1 MTIREFV
8 QAKKLPIISAIERM
22 AERKGVKLL
31 LLGKSGIGKTSRLK
45 DLDPASTLFLDIE
58 AGDLAVADWPGDT
71 IRPASWPESRDCFV
85 FLAGADK
92 SLPPESAFSQA
103 HFDHVIEKFGDP
115 AQLARYETFFLDS
128 ITQLS
133 RQCFA
138 WCKTQPGAVSDRSGK
153 PDLRAAYGLLGQE
166 MIGAL
171 THLQHARGKNVIFV
185 AILDERLDDF
195 NRKVFVPQIEGSKTS
210 LELPGIVDEVVT
222 LADIKAEDGSTYR
235 AFVTHTLN
243 SYGYPAKDRSGR
255 LDLLE
260 PPHLGALIAKCAG
273 TASPSASDA
282 SSTEF
287 EIQIVPPIT
296 TQSQEQ
302 LS

>member
-1 MTIREFV
+1 MKR
-8 QAKKLPIISAIERM
+8 LPIVSAIERM

-31 LLGKSGIGKTSRLK
+31 MLGKSGIGKTSRLK
-45 DLDPASTLFLDIE
+45 DLDPATTLFLDYE
-58 AGDLAVADWPGDT
+58 SGDLAVATWQGDT
-71 IRPASWPESRDCFV
+71 IRLKSWTESRDLFV
-85 FLAGADK
+85 FLAGPDK

-103 HFDHVIEKFGDP
+103 HYDYVIEKFGD
-115 AQLARYETFFLDS
+115 AGQLDRYQTFFLDS
-128 ITQLS
+128 ITQLA
-133 RQCFA
+133 RQCFV

-171 THLQHARGKNVIFV
+171 THLQHARGKNVVFV

-222 LADIKAEDGSTYR
+222 LAEIKAEDGSSYR
-235 AFVTHTLN
+235 AFVTHTVN
-243 SYGYPAKDRSGR
+243 PYGFPAKDRSGR

-273 TASPSASDA
+273 SLPA
-282 SSTEF
+282 SSAATPNVTESK
-287 EIQIVPPIT
+287 E
-296 TQSQEQ
+296 
-302 LS
+302 

>member
-1 MTIREFV
+1 MKR
-8 QAKKLPIISAIERM
+8 LPIVSAVERM

-31 LLGKSGIGKTSRLK
+31 MLGKSGIGKTSRLK
-45 DLDPASTLFLDIE
+45 DLDPATTLFLDIE

-71 IRPASWPESRDCFV
+71 IRPASWPESRDFFV
-85 FLAGADK
+85 FLAGPDK

-103 HFDHVIEKFGDP
+103 HYDHVIEKFGD
-115 AQLARYETFFLDS
+115 ATQLGRYQTFFLDS

-138 WCKTQPGAVSDRSGK
+138 WCKSQPGAVSDRSGK

-171 THLQHARGKNVIFV
+171 THLQHARGKNVVFV

-222 LADIKAEDGSTYR
+222 LAEIKAEDGSSYR
-235 AFVTHTLN
+235 AFVTHTVN
-243 SYGYPAKDRSGR
+243 PYGFPAKDRSGR

-273 TASPSASDA
+273 AVPTSASA
-282 SSTEF
+282 ANPTHIE
-287 EIQIVPPIT
+287 
-296 TQSQEQ
+296 SQE
-302 LS
+302 

>member
-1 MTIREFV
+1 MS
-8 QAKKLPIISAIERM
+8 LPIISAQQRM

-31 LLGKSGIGKTSRLK
+31 MLGKSGIGKTTLLK
-45 DLDPASTLFLDIE
+45 DLDPATTLFIDIE

-71 IRPASWPESRDCFV
+71 IRPASWPESRDFFV
-85 FLAGADK
+85 FLAGPDK
-92 SLPPESAFSQA
+92 SLPPDSAFSQA
-103 HFDHVIEKFGDP
+103 HYDHVIEQFGDT
-115 AQLARYETFFLDS
+115 AQLDRYQTFFLDS

-138 WCKTQPGAVSDRSGK
+138 WCKTQPGTVSDRSGK

-166 MIGAL
+166 MISAL
-171 THLQHARGKNVIFV
+171 THLQHARGKNVVFV
-185 AILDERLDDF
+185 AILDERLDDY

-222 LADIKAEDGSTYR
+222 LAEIKAEDGSTYR
-235 AFVTHTLN
+235 AFVTNTIN
-243 SYGYPAKDRSGR
+243 PYGFPAKDRSGR

-273 TASPSASDA
+273 ASIAPVSA
-282 SSTEF
+282 
-287 EIQIVPPIT
+287 T
-296 TQSQEQ
+296 TPTPTHIESQE
-302 LS
+302 

>member
-1 MTIREFV
+1 MKR
-8 QAKKLPIISAIERM
+8 LPIVSAIERM

-31 LLGKSGIGKTSRLK
+31 MLGKSGIGKTSRLK
-45 DLDPASTLFLDIE
+45 DLDPATTLFLDYE
-58 AGDLAVADWPGDT
+58 SGDLAVATWQGDT
-71 IRPASWPESRDCFV
+71 IRLKSWTESRDLFV
-85 FLAGADK
+85 FLAGPDK

-103 HFDHVIEKFGDP
+103 HYDHVIEKFGD
-115 AQLARYETFFLDS
+115 AGQLDRYQTFFLDS
-128 ITQLS
+128 ITQLA
-133 RQCFA
+133 RQCFV

-171 THLQHARGKNVIFV
+171 THLQHARGKNVVFV

-222 LADIKAEDGSTYR
+222 LAEIKAEDGSSYR
-235 AFVTHTLN
+235 AFVTHTVN
-243 SYGYPAKDRSGR
+243 PYGFPAKDRSGR

-273 TASPSASDA
+273 SLPVPSAA
-282 SSTEF
+282 TQNTTESK
-287 EIQIVPPIT
+287 E
-296 TQSQEQ
+296 
-302 LS
+302 

>member
-1 MTIREFV
+1 MKR
-8 QAKKLPIISAIERM
+8 LPIVSAIERM

-31 LLGKSGIGKTSRLK
+31 MLGKSGIGKTSRLK
-45 DLDPASTLFLDIE
+45 DLDPATTLFLDYE
-58 AGDLAVADWPGDT
+58 SGDLAVATWQGDT
-71 IRPASWPESRDCFV
+71 IRLKSWTESRDLFV
-85 FLAGADK
+85 FLAGPDK

-103 HFDHVIEKFGDP
+103 HYDHVIEKFGD
-115 AQLARYETFFLDS
+115 AGQLDRYQTFFLDS
-128 ITQLS
+128 ITQLA
-133 RQCFA
+133 RQCFV

-171 THLQHARGKNVIFV
+171 THLQHARGKNVVFV

-222 LADIKAEDGSTYR
+222 LAEIKAEDGSSYR
-235 AFVTHTLN
+235 AFVTHTVN
-243 SYGYPAKDRSGR
+243 PYGFPAKDRSGR

-273 TASPSASDA
+273 SLPTPSAA
-282 SSTEF
+282 TPNVTESK
-287 EIQIVPPIT
+287 E
-296 TQSQEQ
+296 
-302 LS
+302 

>member
-1 MTIREFV
+1 MKR
-8 QAKKLPIISAIERM
+8 LPIVSAVERM

-31 LLGKSGIGKTSRLK
+31 MLGKSGIGKTSRLK
-45 DLDPASTLFLDIE
+45 DLDPATTLFLDIE

-71 IRPASWPESRDCFV
+71 IRPASWPESRDFFV
-85 FLAGADK
+85 FLAGPDK

-103 HFDHVIEKFGDP
+103 HYDHVIEKFGD
-115 AQLARYETFFLDS
+115 ATQLGRYQTFFLDS

-171 THLQHARGKNVIFV
+171 THLQHARGKNVVFV

-222 LADIKAEDGSTYR
+222 LAEIKAEDGSSYR
-235 AFVTHTLN
+235 AFVTHTVN
-243 SYGYPAKDRSGR
+243 PYGFPAKDRSGR

-273 TASPSASDA
+273 AIPTHASAANPAHI
-282 SSTEF
+282 E
-287 EIQIVPPIT
+287 
-296 TQSQEQ
+296 SQE
-302 LS
+302 

>member
-1 MTIREFV
+1 MS
-8 QAKKLPIISAIERM
+8 LPIISAQQRL

-31 LLGKSGIGKTSRLK
+31 MLGKSGIGKTTRLK
-45 DLDPASTLFLDIE
+45 DLDPATTLFLDIE

-71 IRPASWPESRDCFV
+71 IRPASWPESRDFFV
-85 FLAGADK
+85 FLAGPDK

-103 HFDHVIEKFGDP
+103 HYDHVIEQFGDT
-115 AQLARYETFFLDS
+115 AQLDRYQTFFLDS

-138 WCKTQPGAVSDRSGK
+138 WCKTQPGTVSDRSGK

-166 MIGAL
+166 MISAL
-171 THLQHARGKNVIFV
+171 THLQHARGKNVVFV
-185 AILDERLDDF
+185 AILDERLDDY

-222 LADIKAEDGSTYR
+222 LAEIKAEDGSTYR
-235 AFVTHTLN
+235 AFVTNTIN
-243 SYGYPAKDRSGR
+243 PYGFPAKDRSGR

-273 TASPSASDA
+273 ASIAPVSA
-282 SSTEF
+282 
-287 EIQIVPPIT
+287 T
-296 TQSQEQ
+296 TPTPTHIESQE
-302 LS
+302 

>member
-1 MTIREFV
+1 MK
-8 QAKKLPIISAIERM
+8 QLPIVSAVERM

-31 LLGKSGIGKTSRLK
+31 MLGKSGIGKTSRLK
-45 DLDPASTLFLDIE
+45 DLDPATTLFLDIE

-71 IRPASWPESRDCFV
+71 IRPASWPESRDFVV
-85 FLAGADK
+85 FLAGPDK

-103 HFDHVIEKFGDP
+103 HFDHVIEKFGD
-115 AQLARYETFFLDS
+115 AMQLDRYQTFFLDS

-171 THLQHARGKNVIFV
+171 THLQHARGKNVVFV
-185 AILDERLDDF
+185 AILDERLDDY

-222 LADIKAEDGSTYR
+222 LAEIKAEDGTSYR
-235 AFVTHTLN
+235 AFVTHTVN
-243 SYGYPAKDRSGR
+243 PHGFPAKDRSGR

-273 TASPSASDA
+273 ASATPLSA
-282 SSTEF
+282 TPTHVE
-287 EIQIVPPIT
+287 
-296 TQSQEQ
+296 SQE
-302 LS
+302 

>member
-1 MTIREFV
+1 MKR
-8 QAKKLPIISAIERM
+8 LPIVSAVERM

-31 LLGKSGIGKTSRLK
+31 MLGKSGIGKTSRLK
-45 DLDPASTLFLDIE
+45 DLDPATTLFLDIE

-71 IRPASWPESRDCFV
+71 IRPASWPESRDFFV
-85 FLAGADK
+85 FLAGPDK

-103 HFDHVIEKFGDP
+103 HYDHVIEKFGD
-115 AQLARYETFFLDS
+115 ATQLGRYQTFFLDS

-171 THLQHARGKNVIFV
+171 THLQHARGKNVVFV

-222 LADIKAEDGSTYR
+222 LAEIKAEDGSSYR
-235 AFVTHTLN
+235 AFVTHTVN
-243 SYGYPAKDRSGR
+243 PYGFPAKDRSGR

-273 TASPSASDA
+273 AVPSSASA
-282 SSTEF
+282 ANPTHIE
-287 EIQIVPPIT
+287 
-296 TQSQEQ
+296 SQE
-302 LS
+302 

>member
-1 MTIREFV
+1 MKR
-8 QAKKLPIISAIERM
+8 LPIVSAVERM

-31 LLGKSGIGKTSRLK
+31 MLGKSGIGKTSRLK
-45 DLDPASTLFLDIE
+45 DLDPATTLFLDIE

-71 IRPASWPESRDCFV
+71 IRPASWPESRDFFV
-85 FLAGADK
+85 FLAGPDK

-103 HFDHVIEKFGDP
+103 HYDHVIEKFGD
-115 AQLARYETFFLDS
+115 ATQLGRYQTFFLDS

-171 THLQHARGKNVIFV
+171 THLQHARGKNVVFV

-222 LADIKAEDGSTYR
+222 LAEIKAEDGSSYR
-235 AFVTHTLN
+235 AFITHTVN
-243 SYGYPAKDRSGR
+243 PYGFPAKDRSGR

-273 TASPSASDA
+273 AIPTPASAVNP
-282 SSTEF
+282 THIE
-287 EIQIVPPIT
+287 
-296 TQSQEQ
+296 SQE
-302 LS
+302 

>member
-1 MTIREFV
+1 MKR
-8 QAKKLPIISAIERM
+8 LPIVSAVERM

-31 LLGKSGIGKTSRLK
+31 MLGKSGIGKTSRLK
-45 DLDPASTLFLDIE
+45 DLDPATTLFLDIE

-71 IRPASWPESRDCFV
+71 IRPASWPESRDFFV
-85 FLAGADK
+85 FLAGPDK

-103 HFDHVIEKFGDP
+103 HYDHVIEKFGD
-115 AQLARYETFFLDS
+115 ATQLGRYQTVFLDS

-171 THLQHARGKNVIFV
+171 THLQHARGKNVVFV

-222 LADIKAEDGSTYR
+222 LAEIKAEDGSSYR
-235 AFVTHTLN
+235 AFVTHTVN
-243 SYGYPAKDRSGR
+243 PYGFPAKDRSGR

-273 TASPSASDA
+273 AVPTSASA
-282 SSTEF
+282 ANPTHIE
-287 EIQIVPPIT
+287 
-296 TQSQEQ
+296 SQE
-302 LS
+302 